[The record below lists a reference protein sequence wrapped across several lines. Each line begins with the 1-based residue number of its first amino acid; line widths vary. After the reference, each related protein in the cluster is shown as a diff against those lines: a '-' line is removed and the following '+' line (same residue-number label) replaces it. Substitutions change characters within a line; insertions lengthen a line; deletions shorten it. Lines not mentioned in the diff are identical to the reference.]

1 MLRVLVFSLLIACAS
16 ASSGTTEVLT
26 FSKVVFEG
34 QNNGGA
40 DKWSQLRFSVINPRS
55 GLNGSVLKSGK
66 LSFTIDTDLSGR
78 YLRTDLRFR
87 YDWLNIRFFPSSG
100 KSDMYLGSRKLSS
113 EQRRDL
119 NKLDKSERLIAAW
132 IIANSDELI
141 DFALNSGKFL
151 PYKSKWE
158 EMGRNNLFEG
168 NIRKNLG
175 PFFLT
180 EINNYDRYSKHS
192 SLALKD
198 EIQPSLARLGYY
210 SGKIDGLWGAQ
221 TRGAILQFEREKGL
235 FPDGVNYGAE
245 RLLLT
250 KKGAPPVSEKQRLD
264 NLTKNLQR
272 AEKRADKLFELAQGR
287 ARTIRSLE
295 KELVEVKEASGSQ
308 TELDELKKE
317 LQRSK
322 QREDRLFSFAQS
334 RREVI
339 NNLEKE
345 IAALKAT
352 ASLGSNNS
360 TEAELRENLQRA
372 EKRADKHFELAQDR
386 FEQIAAL
393 NKRLKALEANVG
405 TSESLSLLKENI
417 KALDNEL
424 MQIKEIRDGKDLQIQ
439 QLSKEI
445 NLYREKQ
452 KSSSEVNT
460 VLRGQVAVLENRSNN
475 LQAQLNNKQNES
487 VLVIERLTK
496 ENKTQK
502 KLLLNANEDQ
512 IILNQKIVT
521 LELEQKKLKLALD
534 EALAANQITSGPAEF
549 KLSDE
554 WLDLERYLAVQEVRF
569 CQILS
574 NYKEKAKAAEE
585 SKNQLRQNLVARDR
599 DNDIAALIPNGNF
612 DDWVA
617 KVVEIYATPSGDAA
631 FLLRLPCEVTFG
643 SGKLSSKKDLDGV
656 YAATAKQGGL
666 IYNQLAQLAEGDTV
680 LISGK
685 ILTYDDIGALNEQLK
700 FVTTLVK
707 DEKIKT
713 SESKSRNAPDYFSNI
728 SYLSRL

>member
-1 MLRVLVFSLLIACAS
+1 LLRVLVFSLLIAFAS

-40 DKWSQLRFSVINPRS
+40 DKWAQLRFSIINPRFGS
-55 GLNGSVLKSGK
+55 NGPISKRR

-87 YDWLNIRFFPSSG
+87 SDWLSLHFFPSSG
-100 KSDMYLGSRKLSS
+100 KSDMYLGSRKPSS
-113 EQRRDL
+113 EQKRDL
-119 NKLDKSERLIAAW
+119 NKLDLNERLIAAW

-141 DFALNSGKFL
+141 DFAVNSGKFL
-151 PYKSKWE
+151 PYKDKWE
-158 EMGRNNLFEG
+158 EMGRNNLFED

-175 PFFLT
+175 PFFRKEL
-180 EINNYDRYSKHS
+180 NNYDKYSKHS
-192 SLALKD
+192 SKALKG

-210 SGKIDGLWGAQ
+210 DGKIDGLWGAQ
-221 TRGAILQFEREKGL
+221 TRGALLQFEREKGL

-245 RLLLT
+245 RSLLT
-250 KKGAPPVSEKQRLD
+250 
-264 NLTKNLQR
+264 
-272 AEKRADKLFELAQGR
+272 DKIATDF
-287 ARTIRSLE
+287 TDKS
-295 KELVEVKEASGSQ
+295 K
-308 TELDELKKE
+308 LDELKKE

-334 RREVI
+334 RREIIV
-339 NNLEKE
+339 NLEKE
-345 IAALKAT
+345 IAALKAR
-352 ASLGSNNS
+352 ADLSSNNK
-360 TEAELRENLQRA
+360 TETELQESLQQAQR
-372 EKRADKHFELAQDR
+372 RGDKLFELAQDR
-386 FEQIAAL
+386 SEKIAAL
-393 NKRLKALEANVG
+393 EQRLKAFQAKVG
-405 TSESLSLLKENI
+405 TDESLSSLKENVSVLNNELEQL
-417 KALDNEL
+417 KALRDEKEL
-424 MQIKEIRDGKDLQIQ
+424 QIKKLSGQID
-439 QLSKEI
+439 
-445 NLYREKQ
+445 LYREKQ
-452 KSSSEVNT
+452 KLYSEANT
-460 VLRGQVAVLENRSNN
+460 TLRDQVAVLENKSQN
-475 LQAQLNNKQNES
+475 LQAQLNFTKSES
-487 VLVIERLTK
+487 VLAIERLEK

-502 KLLLNANEDQ
+502 QLLLNTDEAQ

-574 NYKEKAKAAEE
+574 NYKEKAKAADE

-707 DEKIKT
+707 DEKINT